1 MLFIVYFFYKNES
14 HLYSPNEFLF
24 RIWQKKYL
32 NKFRLLALCWPIFF
46 EIGGL
51 SSPGSSRAWIPIF
64 RAQETCLITK
74 YLVNSSCEGKHE
86 LSFWGI
92 NQRTCEI
99 TRFSAWVAEA
109 PLLGSFLQRQA
120 GRKWCR
126 SALAG
131 AEQTLTHSKGLG
143 SVPRTSRVHFE
154 KLHRSS
160 NQGIVAKCTRPCS
173 PQCLCRASSPSW
185 LRGSFAPASSC
196 PPCQSCAYIC
206 SFFTSLFSSC
216 SLHCCF
222 SFFLHIVFPHLFAF
236 LAVSLSSSIWNGFTG
251 FIWLLLPIVSNLV
264 KTPLI

>member
-64 RAQETCLITK
+64 RAQETCLIAK

-109 PLLGSFLQRQA
+109 PVA
-120 GRKWCR
+120 G
-126 SALAG
+126 L
-131 AEQTLTHSKGLG
+131 
-143 SVPRTSRVHFE
+143 
-154 KLHRSS
+154 
-160 NQGIVAKCTRPCS
+160 
-173 PQCLCRASSPSW
+173 
-185 LRGSFAPASSC
+185 
-196 PPCQSCAYIC
+196 
-206 SFFTSLFSSC
+206 
-216 SLHCCF
+216 
-222 SFFLHIVFPHLFAF
+222 LFAE
-236 LAVSLSSSIWNGFTG
+236 ASWKKMMQVSPGWGRADTHPFERA
-251 FIWLLLPIVSNLV
+251 WLCSQDITCAFR
-264 KTPLI
+264 KTSQK